1 MEKLSSAGLCG
12 WMRFKHLLLLVHL
25 DQCRNMHAASR
36 HMHLSQPAA
45 SKMLRDLERYF
56 GFAIFER
63 HPRAMV
69 PTELGM
75 QLVRHA
81 EILLNDAERMV
92 KDIQM
97 RREGGYGRLLIGA
110 IPAAAPEILP
120 AAIAA
125 LKRRRPRLSISLDEQ
140 SSDRLLQ
147 ALEYKQLD
155 LVVGRLTAESQHNL
169 FDFEPLL
176 EEPLRVVV
184 GREHP
189 LAETRTID
197 LASLCRW
204 PWILHPPASPMR
216 QVFERALAELG
227 IASPDDI
234 IETTST
240 QMILQLLLSSSML
253 AVLPQSVLKRPLASG
268 QYVVLPLTI
277 GKPLNHYGIITRK
290 HEPLP
295 PATAELVEELRRRA
309 VSAKSL
315 MEHLA

>member
-1 MEKLSSAGLCG
+1 MEKLSSAGLCN

-25 DQCRNMHAASR
+25 DRCRNMHTAAR

-45 SKMLRDLERYF
+45 SKILRDLEDYF

-63 HPRAMV
+63 QPRAMV
-69 PTELGM
+69 PTELGA

-81 EILLNDAERMV
+81 DILLNDAERMV
-92 KDIQM
+92 DDIQL

-125 LKRRRPRLSISLDEQ
+125 LKQHRPRLSVSIDEQ

-155 LVVGRLTAESQHNL
+155 LVIGRLTAESQHNQ

-184 GREHP
+184 RHNHP
-189 LAETRTID
+189 LID
-197 LASLCRW
+197 EPNVELSALNRW

-216 QVFERALAELG
+216 QVFEAALAELG

-240 QMILQLLLSSSML
+240 QTTLQLLLSSPML
-253 AVLPQSVLKRPLASG
+253 AVLPSSVLKRPLASG
-268 QYVVLPLTI
+268 QYAVLPLTI
-277 GKPLNHYGIITRK
+277 GKPLDYYGIITRK

-295 PATAELVEELRRRA
+295 TATAELVGELRQQ
-309 VSAKSL
+309 VL
-315 MEHLA
+315 LHLHPTCR

>member
-1 MEKLSSAGLCG
+1 MEKLSSAGLCN

-25 DQCRNMHAASR
+25 DRCRNMHTAAR

-45 SKMLRDLERYF
+45 SKILRDLEDYF

-63 HPRAMV
+63 QPRAMV
-69 PTELGM
+69 PTELGA

-81 EILLNDAERMV
+81 DILLNDAERMV
-92 KDIQM
+92 DDIQL

-125 LKRRRPRLSISLDEQ
+125 LKQHRPRLSVSIDEQ

-155 LVVGRLTAESQHNL
+155 LVIGRLTAESQHNQ

-184 GREHP
+184 RHNHP
-189 LAETRTID
+189 LID
-197 LASLCRW
+197 EPNVELSALNRW

-216 QVFERALAELG
+216 QVFEAALAELG

-240 QMILQLLLSSSML
+240 QTTLQLLLSSPML
-253 AVLPQSVLKRPLASG
+253 AVLPSSVLKWPLASG
-268 QYVVLPLTI
+268 QYAVLPLTI
-277 GKPLNHYGIITRK
+277 GKPLDYYGIITRK

-295 PATAELVEELRRRA
+295 TATAELVGELRQQ
-309 VSAKSL
+309 VL
-315 MEHLA
+315 LHLHPTCR